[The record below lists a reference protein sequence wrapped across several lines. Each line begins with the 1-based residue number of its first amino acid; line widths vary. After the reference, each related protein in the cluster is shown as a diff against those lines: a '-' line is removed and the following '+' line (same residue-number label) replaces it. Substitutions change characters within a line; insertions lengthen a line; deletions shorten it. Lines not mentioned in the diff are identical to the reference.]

1 MKVSQFNNK
10 NHFII
15 KKDKKIILQSYQ
27 SLVAEYN
34 TETKSLVF
42 GVDWDYSNTTLIN
55 LYKFIDFFI
64 TDFDIDK
71 IKNKKAYLQKLIK
84 ENLIKIDNITV

>member
-1 MKVSQFNNK
+1 MEVLQFSNK

-15 KKDKKIILQSYQ
+15 KKDKRIILQSYQ

-34 TETKSLVF
+34 TETKKIVF

-55 LYKFIDFFI
+55 LYKFINFFI
-64 TDFDIDK
+64 TDFDINK

>member
-1 MKVSQFNNK
+1 MEILQFSNK

-15 KKDKKIILQSYQ
+15 KKDKKIILQSYK

-34 TETKSLVF
+34 TDTKNLIF
-42 GVDWDYSNTTLIN
+42 GINWNYSNTTLRN

-84 ENLIKIDNITV
+84 KNLIKIDNIII

>member
-1 MKVSQFNNK
+1 MEVLQFSNK

-15 KKDKKIILQSYQ
+15 KKDKRIILQSYK

-34 TETKSLVF
+34 TETKKLVF

-55 LYKFIDFFI
+55 LYKFINFFV
-64 TDFDIDK
+64 TDFNIDK
-71 IKNKKAYLQKLIK
+71 IKNKKAYLEKLIK
-84 ENLIKIDNITV
+84 ENLIKIDNIII

>member
-1 MKVSQFNNK
+1 MEVLQFSNK
-10 NHFII
+10 NHFVIR
-15 KKDKKIILQSYQ
+15 KDKRIILQSYQ

-34 TETKSLVF
+34 TETKKLLF

-55 LYKFIDFFI
+55 LYKFINFFV

-71 IKNKKAYLQKLIK
+71 IKNKKAYLEKLIK
-84 ENLIKIDNITV
+84 EKLIKIENIII

>member
-1 MKVSQFNNK
+1 MEVLQFSNK

-15 KKDKKIILQSYQ
+15 KKDNRIILQSYK

-34 TETKSLVF
+34 TKTKKIIF

-55 LYKFIDFFI
+55 LYKFINFFV
-64 TDFDIDK
+64 TDFNIDK
-71 IKNKKAYLQKLIK
+71 IKNKKAYLEKLIK
-84 ENLIKIDNITV
+84 ENLIKIDNIII

>member
-1 MKVSQFNNK
+1 MEVLQFSNK

-34 TETKSLVF
+34 TETKKLVF
-42 GVDWDYSNTTLIN
+42 GIDWDYSNTTLIN
-55 LYKFIDFFI
+55 LYKFINFFV
-64 TDFDIDK
+64 TDFNIDK
-71 IKNKKAYLQKLIK
+71 IKNKKAYLEKLIK
-84 ENLIKIDNITV
+84 ENLIKIDNIII

>member
-1 MKVSQFNNK
+1 MEVLQFSNK

-15 KKDKKIILQSYQ
+15 KKDNRIILQSYK

-34 TETKSLVF
+34 TETKKIIF

-55 LYKFIDFFI
+55 LYKFINFFV
-64 TDFDIDK
+64 TDFNIDK
-71 IKNKKAYLQKLIK
+71 IKNKKAYLEKLIK
-84 ENLIKIDNITV
+84 ENLIKIDNIII

>member
-1 MKVSQFNNK
+1 MEVLQFNNK

-15 KKDKKIILQSYQ
+15 KKDKRIILQSYK

-34 TETKSLVF
+34 TETKKLVF
-42 GVDWDYSNTTLIN
+42 GIDWDYSNTTLQN
-55 LYKFIDFFI
+55 LYNFIDFFI
-64 TDFDIDK
+64 TEFDIYK

-84 ENLIKIDNITV
+84 ENLIKVDNIII

>member
-1 MKVSQFNNK
+1 MEVLQFSNK

-15 KKDKKIILQSYQ
+15 KKDNRIILQSYK

-34 TETKSLVF
+34 TETKKIIF

-55 LYKFIDFFI
+55 LYKFINFFV
-64 TDFDIDK
+64 TDFNIDK
-71 IKNKKAYLQKLIK
+71 IKNKKAYLEKLIK
-84 ENLIKIDNITV
+84 ENLIKVDNIII

>member
-1 MKVSQFNNK
+1 MEVLQFSNK

-15 KKDKKIILQSYQ
+15 KKDKRIILQSYQ

-34 TETKSLVF
+34 TKTKKLVF
-42 GVDWDYSNTTLIN
+42 GVNWDYSNTTLIN

>member
-1 MKVSQFNNK
+1 MEVLQFSNK

-34 TETKSLVF
+34 TETKKLVF

-55 LYKFIDFFI
+55 LYKFINFFV
-64 TDFDIDK
+64 TDFNIDK
-71 IKNKKAYLQKLIK
+71 IKNKKAYLEKLIK
-84 ENLIKIDNITV
+84 ENLIKIDNIII